1 MTSFWVWN
9 KWFKKLFYILIP
21 ADAVYFS
28 GKKTLLIKNSTA
40 RPMYK
45 KLAQPLKIVFFYNF
59 FLFTSQTWEDTGP
72 GLSDN
77 INDDDDEHMKKNN
90 DEIMKI

>member
-1 MTSFWVWN
+1 
-9 KWFKKLFYILIP
+9 
-21 ADAVYFS
+21 
-28 GKKTLLIKNSTA
+28 
-40 RPMYK
+40 MYK